1 MRFGC
6 ELHFY
11 LHSDTSFPYFL
22 EKRLCILGHL
32 FPARPQL
39 FAVIEKAS
47 SPMSNNDTHYELRCR
62 ECGRSWGN
70 QPRSICHE
78 CFSPL
83 EITYDYDTIRAAIAQ
98 GTFSRERIAQR
109 PPNMWRYAELLPLP
123 AGFEPRLPVG
133 FTPLLQAPHLAE
145 RLADTR
151 DASRS
156 EAKTAAQNLYLKNDA
171 VCLPTLSF
179 KDRVVAV
186 ALAQAQAFGFDT
198 VACSS
203 TGNLANAVAA
213 HAARLGLKAWIF
225 IPSDLEPAKILGTQ
239 VFGANVV
246 RIAGNYD
253 QVNRLC
259 SQIAEERRWGF
270 VNVNLRPYYAEGSKT
285 VGFEIAEQLGWRLPD
300 NVVVPMAGGSLIT
313 KIKKAFDELIKLELV
328 EEKPVKFFGAQATGC
343 SPIST
348 AVKTGSAEIDPQK
361 PATIARSL
369 AIGNPADGHYAIKTI
384 KQSGGWSEDVSDPE
398 VIDSIR
404 LLAETEGI
412 FTETAGG
419 VTVGTAG
426 KLYRQDRILPE
437 ETTVLCITGNGLKT
451 TDVLAGV
458 YEIEQPIAPK
468 LAEFEKY
475 LQETLDTVEIAKEAA
490 TVGV

>member
-1 MRFGC
+1 
-6 ELHFY
+6 
-11 LHSDTSFPYFL
+11 
-22 EKRLCILGHL
+22 
-32 FPARPQL
+32 
-39 FAVIEKAS
+39 
-47 SPMSNNDTHYELRCR
+47 MSNNHAHYELRCR

-70 QPRSICHE
+70 QPRSICDE

-83 EITYDYDTIRAAIAQ
+83 EITYDYDAVRAALAQ
-98 GTFSRERIAQR
+98 GSVDQAKRSRERIAQR
-109 PPNMWRYAELLPLP
+109 PPNMWRYSELLPLP
-123 AGFEPRLPVG
+123 EGFEPRLPVG
-133 FTPLLQAPHLAE
+133 FTPLFQAP
-145 RLADTR
+145 RLAKHLIGNNNNNNN
-151 DASRS
+151 DAN
-156 EAKTAAQNLYLKNDA
+156 TAAQNLYLKNDA

-313 KIKKAFDELIKLELV
+313 KIKKAFDELTKLGLV
-328 EEKPVKFFGAQATGC
+328 EDKPVKFFGAQATGC

-384 KQSGGWSEDVSDPE
+384 KHSGGWSEDVSDPE
-398 VIDSIR
+398 VIESIR

-419 VTVGTAG
+419 VTVGTAR

-458 YEIEQPIAPK
+458 YEIERPIAPK

-475 LQETLDTVEIAKEAA
+475 LNQTLDHIEVAKEPA
-490 TVGV
+490 TVGA